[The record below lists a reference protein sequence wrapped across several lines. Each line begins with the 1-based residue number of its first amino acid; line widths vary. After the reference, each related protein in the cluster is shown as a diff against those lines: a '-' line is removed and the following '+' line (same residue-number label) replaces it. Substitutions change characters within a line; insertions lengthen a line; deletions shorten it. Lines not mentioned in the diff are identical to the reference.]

1 MKRFLAVALLAG
13 SLVFSLAACGS
24 YGSSGGA
31 GTSSSARTGY

>member
-13 SLVFSLAACGS
+13 SLVVGLAACGS

-31 GTSSSARTGY
+31 GTSSSAKTGY